1 MPKKLDNELMEYK
14 EKIGADEFKLL
25 YNRLYQE
32 AKGKKRFSGEVY
44 TNPTSKINAIKNKY
58 KNGVT
63 NEILSELYIKI
74 GGENENFGIAKT
86 N

>member
-32 AKGKKRFSGEVY
+32 AKGGKRDLAVRFTQIPLAE
-44 TNPTSKINAIKNKY
+44 
-58 KNGVT
+58 
-63 NEILSELYIKI
+63 
-74 GGENENFGIAKT
+74 
-86 N
+86 

>member
-25 YNRLYQE
+25 YGKLYQE
-32 AKGKKRFSGEVY
+32 AKRKKRFSGEVY
-44 TNPTSKINAIKNKY
+44 TNSPSKINAIKDKY

-63 NEILSELYIKI
+63 NKILSELYIKI
-74 GGENENFGIAKT
+74 GGENENFGIAET

>member
-1 MPKKLDNELMEYK
+1 MEYK

-25 YNRLYQE
+25 YSRLYQE

-44 TNPTSKINAIKNKY
+44 TNSTSRINAIKDKY

-63 NEILSELYIKI
+63 NKILSELYIKI
-74 GGENENFGIAKT
+74 GGKNENFGIAET